1 MNKALPFYFNPQN
14 LAHRSDSVV
23 WNGVAYVAGAMPPDG
38 SKDIAEQTSQVLAQL
53 DQRLKGAGT
62 DKSKLLFAMVWL
74 VDVNRDVAAFNKVW
88 NEWLGSGPKPARAC
102 VQSALQGTGAMEVAL
117 LAAVPE

>member
-1 MNKALPFYFNPQN
+1 M
-14 LAHRSDSVV
+14 

-53 DQRLKGAGT
+53 DQRLKSAGT